1 MHAGNPGARPPAAG
15 EEGGGRR
22 GRGGEGEGGEGREEG
37 EGREGGGRR
46 EEGEGRGGGGRGG
59 EGGGRREG
67 GRREEGGGRRE
78 EGEGR
83 GGEGRGGRREG
94 GREGGRGG
102 AGARGPSVWA
112 AGRRAYCACARREG
126 TGSGSAMAASVFYS
140 RRLAAAALR
149 SRGSRPALRAAAQ
162 VLGSSGF
169 FNNHGLQVQQQQQR
183 NLSLHE
189 YMSMELLQEAG
200 VSIPKGHVAKSP
212 DEAYAVAKKLGSKDV
227 VIKAQVLA
235 GGRGKGTFES
245 GLKGGVKIVFSP
257 EEAKAVSSQMI
268 GKKLFTKQTGEKG
281 RICNQVLVCERRYP
295 RREYYFA
302 ITMERSFQGPV
313 LIGSSQGGVNIED
326 VAAETPEAIVK
337 EPIDIV
343 EGIKKEQA
351 VRLAQKMG
359 FPSNIVDSAAE
370 NMVKL
375 YNLFLKYDAT
385 MVEINPMV
393 EDSDG
398 TVLCMDAKINF
409 DSNSAY
415 RQKKIFDLQDWTQED
430 EREKGAAKANL
441 NYIGLDGN
449 IGCLVNGA
457 GLAMATM
464 DIIKLHGGTPAN
476 FLDVGGGATVHQV
489 TEAFKLITSDKKYS
503 VHTEVLAILVNIFG
517 GIMRCDVIAQ
527 GIVMAVKDL
536 EIKIPIVVRLQGT
549 RVDDAKA
556 LITDSGLKILA
567 CDDLDEAAKMQLAR
581 DDKKRTLCPLPS
593 VYRGGC
599 VKRSANVRPPEKLP
613 GNVSAHSADG
623 KAQRGLCVID
633 PPLLK
638 I

>member
-1 MHAGNPGARPPAAG
+1 
-15 EEGGGRR
+15 
-22 GRGGEGEGGEGREEG
+22 
-37 EGREGGGRR
+37 
-46 EEGEGRGGGGRGG
+46 
-59 EGGGRREG
+59 
-67 GRREEGGGRRE
+67 
-78 EGEGR
+78 
-83 GGEGRGGRREG
+83 
-94 GREGGRGG
+94 
-102 AGARGPSVWA
+102 
-112 AGRRAYCACARREG
+112 
-126 TGSGSAMAASVFYS
+126 MAASMFYS
-140 RRLAAAALR
+140 RLLAAATLRNHRPRTALQT
-149 SRGSRPALRAAAQ
+149 AAQ
-162 VLGSSGF
+162 VLGSSGL
-169 FNNHGLQVQQQQQR
+169 FNNHGLQIQQQQQR

-212 DEAYAVAKKLGSKDV
+212 DEAYAIAKKLS
-227 VIKAQVLA
+227 
-235 GGRGKGTFES
+235 
-245 GLKGGVKIVFSP
+245 SP

-359 FPSNIVDSAAE
+359 FPPSIVDSAAE
-370 NMVKL
+370 NMIKL

-398 TVLCMDAKINF
+398 AVLCMDAKINF

-430 EREKGAAKANL
+430 ERDKDAAKANL

-489 TEAFKLITSDKKYS
+489 TEAFKLITSDKK
-503 VHTEVLAILVNIFG
+503 VLSILVNIFG

-556 LITDSGLKILA
+556 LIADSGLKILA
-567 CDDLDEAAKMQLAR
+567 CDDLDEAAKMVVKLSEIVTLAKQAQVDVKFQL
-581 DDKKRTLCPLPS
+581 P
-593 VYRGGC
+593 
-599 VKRSANVRPPEKLP
+599 
-613 GNVSAHSADG
+613 
-623 KAQRGLCVID
+623 I
-633 PPLLK
+633 
-638 I
+638 

>member
-22 GRGGEGEGGEGREEG
+22 
-37 EGREGGGRR
+37 
-46 EEGEGRGGGGRGG
+46 
-59 EGGGRREG
+59 
-67 GRREEGGGRRE
+67 EEGGGRRE

-83 GGEGRGGRREG
+83 GGAGG
-94 GREGGRGG
+94 GREGG
-102 AGARGPSVWA
+102 AGPERAARASGPPAAAPTAPAHAARGRGRAQQWRPPCSTAGDWPPPPSAA
-112 AGRRAYCACARREG
+112 AGPGRRCGPPPRYCGPA
-126 TGSGSAMAASVFYS
+126 
-140 RRLAAAALR
+140 
-149 SRGSRPALRAAAQ
+149 GSRFERVGRRKGE

-169 FNNHGLQVQQQQQR
+169 FNNHGLQIQQQQQR

-302 ITMERSFQGPV
+302 ITMERSFQ
-313 LIGSSQGGVNIED
+313 
-326 VAAETPEAIVK
+326 
-337 EPIDIV
+337 
-343 EGIKKEQA
+343 
-351 VRLAQKMG
+351 LAQKMG

-489 TEAFKLITSDKKYS
+489 TEAFKLITSDKK
-503 VHTEVLAILVNIFG
+503 VLAILVNIFG

-567 CDDLDEAAKMQLAR
+567 CDDLDEAAKMVVKLSEIVNLAKQAQVDVKFQL
-581 DDKKRTLCPLPS
+581 P
-593 VYRGGC
+593 
-599 VKRSANVRPPEKLP
+599 
-613 GNVSAHSADG
+613 
-623 KAQRGLCVID
+623 I
-633 PPLLK
+633 
-638 I
+638 

>member
-1 MHAGNPGARPPAAG
+1 MVTQTSVRVKIRTQVLPTPRPVLYPLG
-15 EEGGGRR
+15 H
-22 GRGGEGEGGEGREEG
+22 
-37 EGREGGGRR
+37 
-46 EEGEGRGGGGRGG
+46 
-59 EGGGRREG
+59 
-67 GRREEGGGRRE
+67 
-78 EGEGR
+78 
-83 GGEGRGGRREG
+83 
-94 GREGGRGG
+94 
-102 AGARGPSVWA
+102 P
-112 AGRRAYCACARREG
+112 CKCLN
-126 TGSGSAMAASVFYS
+126 S
-140 RRLAAAALR
+140 RRPILPYFNNFSSCCFVFPVVVVVFQGHHPTA
-149 SRGSRPALRAAAQ
+149 SFHNSF
-162 VLGSSGF
+162 VLGSSGLF
-169 FNNHGLQVQQQQQR
+169 SNHGFQGQQQPR
-183 NLSLHE
+183 RKLSLHE
-189 YMSMELLQEAG
+189 YLSMELLQEAG
-200 VSIPKGHVAKSP
+200 ISVPSGQVAKTP
-212 DEAYAVAKKLGSKDV
+212 EEAYSIAQKLGSKDV
-227 VIKAQVLA
+227 VLKAQVLA
-235 GGRGKGTFES
+235 GGRGKGTFEG

-257 EEAKAVSSQMI
+257 EEAKKISSQMI

-326 VAAETPEAIVK
+326 VAAENPDAIVK
-337 EPIDIV
+337 EPIDIM

-359 FPSNIVDSAAE
+359 FPANLVDPAAE
-370 NMVKL
+370 NMMKL
-375 YNLFLKYDAT
+375 YNLFMKYDAT

-393 EDSDG
+393 EDADG
-398 TVLCMDAKINF
+398 HYLHLSNPCHLCSLLCMDAKINF

-430 EREKGAAKANL
+430 QRDKDAAKADL

-489 TEAFKLITSDKKYS
+489 TEAFKLITSDKK
-503 VHTEVLAILVNIFG
+503 VLAILVNIFG

-536 EIKIPIVVRLQGT
+536 DITIPIVVRLQGT

-556 LITDSGLKILA
+556 LITASGLKILA
-567 CDDLDEAAKMQLAR
+567 CDDLDEAAKMVVKLSEIVTLAKQAQVDVKFQL
-581 DDKKRTLCPLPS
+581 P
-593 VYRGGC
+593 
-599 VKRSANVRPPEKLP
+599 
-613 GNVSAHSADG
+613 
-623 KAQRGLCVID
+623 I
-633 PPLLK
+633 
-638 I
+638 